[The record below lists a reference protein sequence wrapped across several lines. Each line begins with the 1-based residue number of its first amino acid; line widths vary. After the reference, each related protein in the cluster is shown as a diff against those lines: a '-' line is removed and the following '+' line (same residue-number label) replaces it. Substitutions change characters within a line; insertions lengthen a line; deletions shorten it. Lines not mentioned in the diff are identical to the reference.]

1 MRMLDD
7 PEFIIAIAVPQYV
20 LSVLKPLKLFLQKTN
35 SDMVVAFNQAQN
47 TLNTLKGLRTY
58 DKLS

>member
-1 MRMLDD
+1 MQMLDD

-20 LSVLKPLKLFLQKTN
+20 MSVLKPLKLFLQKTN